1 MFIKLPK
8 WVEYGA
14 FTLALIAGF
23 VNAIGLLG
31 FEHQAISHLSGS
43 VTKIGVNALERPI
56 VSVFLIALVGS
67 FVIGSTISGVLISG
81 ESLKLGR
88 HYDLVLLL
96 EGILLFLS
104 ASLLHEHISWGLCL
118 ASMACGLQNA
128 LVTTYS
134 GAVIRTTHLTGIFT
148 DLGLMLGSKIK
159 GQEINKR
166 KFVMF
171 SVIICGFLS
180 GGLLGYVAFQ
190 RMNVSALAIPAVGC
204 LLLSFIYRVYRQK
217 TKNEQFSSGR

>member
-1 MFIKLPK
+1 MFTKLPK

-43 VTKIGVNALERPI
+43 VTQIGVSLMERPI

-67 FVIGSTISGVLISG
+67 FVVGSTISGILISG

-96 EGILLFLS
+96 EGILLLLSTFL
-104 ASLLHEHISWGLCL
+104 LYEHISWGLCL

-159 GQEINKR
+159 GQEVNKR

-180 GGLLGYVAFQ
+180 GGVLGYLAFQ
-190 RMNVSALAIPAVGC
+190 RINVSALVIPAVCC
-204 LLLSFIYRVYRQK
+204 LLLSFIYRIYTQVTSKYKFQQ
-217 TKNEQFSSGR
+217 E

>member
-1 MFIKLPK
+1 MFTKLPK

-43 VTKIGVNALERPI
+43 ITQIGVSVIDRPI
-56 VSVFLIALVGS
+56 ESVFLISLVGS

-96 EGILLFLS
+96 EGILLLI
-104 ASLLHEHISWGLCL
+104 ATSLLYEHISWGLCL

-148 DLGLMLGSKIK
+148 DLGLMLASKIK
-159 GQEINKR
+159 GHEVNTR

-171 SVIICGFLS
+171 SVIICGFLV
-180 GGLLGYVAFQ
+180 GGVLGYFAFQ
-190 RMNVSALAIPAVGC
+190 RFNVSALAVPAIFC
-204 LLLSFIYRVYRQK
+204 LLLSLMYRIYRQK
-217 TKNEQFSSGR
+217 NND